1 MGMDLSR
8 LGEKYIM
15 NFPVTSCPK
24 EIREEADMFKGS
36 LGGYY
41 KAFTAVLC
49 GYIFGFSSLS
59 DIMRYFFFSPSVST
73 MDRFFQSKTYKNLNR
88 YHRRRLMNLYTKT
101 SKNINRYAWAVDD
114 TIIPHWGKKIWGAYY
129 WRDHSTGGHVWGHKL
144 MVLGLI
150 DKKRKILIPV
160 FWEILHRE
168 GKENLGE
175 KHKKGNDVAFDLL
188 QQATKM
194 GFPKYP
200 VVMDSWFAGKELF
213 EKLDKNGYKFVIELR
228 SNRKVVKYSRS
239 ILYESVSD
247 FFKNRF
253 RHKIYYLN
261 RPKWATCA
269 TLLLNKMEKKLKVVA
284 VANKK
289 GLAHECFAYY
299 ATNQLAWDAT
309 KVWGLSRDRWSI
321 EVQFRDLK
329 QLFTLGEAAMRSKNA
344 VETTIS
350 MSVIAMTV
358 VRFKQLAYADANEN
372 QHERPCPASNIV
384 QKCILDSLKRS
395 IHKLASPSNL
405 SSIQKFKVRMRLENF
420 RKKPTLTVEPCLLMT
435 GS

>member
-1 MGMDLSR
+1 
-8 LGEKYIM
+8 M
-15 NFPVTSCPK
+15 NFPVISCPK

-36 LGGYY
+36 VGIYY

-59 DIMRYFFFSPSVST
+59 DIVRYFFFSPSVST
-73 MDRFFQSKTYKNLNR
+73 MDRFFQSDTYKQLNR
-88 YHRRRLMNLYTKT
+88 YHRRRLLKLHQKVSND
-101 SKNINRYAWAVDD
+101 INRYAWAVDD
-114 TIIPHWGKKIWGAYY
+114 TIISHWGKKIWGTYY
-129 WRDHSTGGHVWGHKL
+129 WKDHNTGGNVWGHKL

-150 DKKRKILIPV
+150 DKKRKVLIPV
-160 FWEILHRE
+160 FWELLHRE
-168 GKENLGE
+168 GQEDLGA
-175 KHKKGNDVAFDLL
+175 KHKKGNNVAYDLL
-188 QQATKM
+188 AQATEM

-213 EKLDKNGYKFVIELR
+213 EKLDNNGYKFVIELKN
-228 SNRKVVKYSRS
+228 NRKVVKHSRS
-239 ILYESVSD
+239 VLYESIST
-247 FFKNRF
+247 FFSNRF

-269 TLLLNKMEKKLKVVA
+269 TLLLNNMEKKLKVIA

-329 QLFTLGEAAMRSKNA
+329 QLFTLGGAAMQSKNA

-358 VRFKQLAYADANEN
+358 VRLKQLAHADANEN
-372 QHERPCPASNIV
+372 QHQRPCSASSIV
-384 QKCILDSLKRS
+384 QNYALDSLKRG
-395 IHKLASPSNL
+395 IHKLASSTDL
-405 SSIQKFKVRMRLENF
+405 SAIRKFKVRLRLENF
-420 RKKPTLTVEPCLLMT
+420 GQKPTFTPTEKSEHDGRMT
-435 GS
+435 GT